1 MYAVDNLMS
10 SQSYTGAIIV
20 PNAQVMDTGDISY
33 LYGQGVPYK
42 GKTSELDNILF
53 SVSGLFDGFEA
64 AGRIVAET
72 AIVTFI
78 KRTKLQPR

>member
-1 MYAVDNLMS
+1 MS

-33 LYGQGVPYK
+33 LYGQGVPYE

-53 SVSGLFDGFEA
+53 SVGLFEGFEA
-64 AGRIVAET
+64 AGT
-72 AIVTFI
+72 NCY
-78 KRTKLQPR
+78 KNL